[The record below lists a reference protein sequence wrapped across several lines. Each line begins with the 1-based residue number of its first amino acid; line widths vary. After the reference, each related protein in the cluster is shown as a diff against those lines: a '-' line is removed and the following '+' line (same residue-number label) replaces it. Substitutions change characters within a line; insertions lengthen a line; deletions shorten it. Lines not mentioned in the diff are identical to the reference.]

1 MSISGLRAE
10 VVERGRQF
18 AWGQWAQMG
27 VLAAS
32 DRRDAWSSDPE
43 ALLLFTF
50 EMGRD
55 DPRLFDEVLDW
66 MLVNERLVSVQRLR
80 NLTRDDADRALVGA
94 TVTSASRSRPRGP
107 SRPGQ
112 GNVGEGRPLFRGT
125 SSPILDPDPSFS
137 EHALLKPCVER
148 SGNSQ
153 PPDLALPVN
162 FGFRLR
168 HMLGLGARAEAVRV
182 LLGERAPY
190 LSAQVVTASAGYSKR
205 NVLEALG
212 SLASAG
218 VIDSFLVGNEQ
229 RFSAPSDRWAKL
241 LAMPSEQV
249 PLHRDWPALL
259 WALRRTA
266 RWLACP
272 EHESLSSYM
281 RASEARRLVDEIG
294 PELSFAGVR
303 VVDRGSRGADYWTDF
318 VATVRGALDRLE

>member
-1 MSISGLRAE
+1 
-10 VVERGRQF
+10 
-18 AWGQWAQMG
+18 MG

-32 DRRDAWSSDPE
+32 DRRDVWSADPE

-50 EMGRD
+50 EIGRD

-66 MLVNERLVSVQRLR
+66 MLVNDRMVSVQRLH
-80 NLTRDDADRALVGA
+80 NLARDDADRALVNA
-94 TVTSASRSRPRGP
+94 TVTWASRSRPRGA
-107 SRPGQ
+107 SAPGRE
-112 GNVGEGRPLFRGT
+112 NIEGRPLFRGV
-125 SSPILDPDPSFS
+125 SSPVLDPDPSFS
-137 EHALLKPCVER
+137 AHGLLKPRVDG
-148 SGNSQ
+148 SGNSR
-153 PPDLALPVN
+153 PPDLALPIN

-168 HMLGLGARAEAVRV
+168 HLLGLGARAEVMRV
-182 LLGERAPY
+182 LLGEGAPY

-229 RFSAPSDRWAKL
+229 RFSAPSDRWARL
-241 LAMPSEQV
+241 LAIPSEQV
-249 PLHRDWPALL
+249 PVHRDWPALL

-318 VATVRGALDRLE
+318 VATVRGAVDRLE